1 MTWKIQSKILRLII
15 QKNIT
20 MIDIIRRKVNLAK
33 SVGLYKKLII
43 QNKSLL
49 YNIFNACKWQ
59 WRLIFI
65 LIVFIVA

>member
-49 YNIFNACKWQ
+49 YNIFNACK
-59 WRLIFI
+59 
-65 LIVFIVA
+65 